1 MTQFKAASD
10 WSAGANNLASK
21 DRLPKNA
28 VRHAVNV
35 DPLPGGTFASRAGYE
50 PIYAGTN
57 VRGVLAL
64 GDKLLI
70 ADGADLV
77 EFNTQTDTSRV
88 IRAIAATGAFVGTV
102 MNDVLYLSTENE
114 TLEYDGA
121 TVKTWGTP
129 DVFNQPVVA
138 AVAGGLLAGHYQVAM
153 TYTDQWGREGG
164 TDQPV
169 VLYVPDNGGV
179 QITVGPIPLGCVA
192 NVYMGAINGSTLFLQ
207 GTRTTAGV
215 VTVATLRDD
224 TTQCETVLLRAPQP
238 STRMAT
244 HNGVIL
250 MAKGGTLS
258 MTRPMQPHLVSRA
271 RGFVQYADDIGDV
284 MSDGV
289 AVFVSADKCYA
300 LTNVETDGIEQA
312 TVLEFPAIAGTST
325 QLPDG
330 RVAWMTR
337 YGQAISKNGDLE
349 LPNRQ
354 TFAPSPAAS
363 GAAGVIDTNGNQL
376 IVTTTRGT
384 QAGNQLAATDFYIGE
399 ILNP

>member
-77 EFNTQTDTSRV
+77 EVNTQTDTSRV

-114 TLEYDGA
+114 TLEYDGT

-138 AVAGGLLAGHYQVAM
+138 AIAGGLLAGHYQVAL

-164 TDQPV
+164 TDRPV

-192 NVYMGAINGSTLFLQ
+192 NVYMGANNGSTLFLQ

-300 LTNVETDGIEQA
+300 LTNVETDGIEKA

-325 QLPDG
+325 QVPDG

>member
-114 TLEYDGA
+114 TLEYDGT
-121 TVKTWGTP
+121 TVKAWGTP

-138 AVAGGLLAGHYQVAM
+138 AIAGGLLAGHYQVAL

-164 TDQPV
+164 TDRPV

-192 NVYMGAINGSTLFLQ
+192 NVYMGANNGSTLFLQ

-224 TTQCETVLLRAPQP
+224 TTQCETALLRAPQP
-238 STRMAT
+238 ATRMAT

-289 AVFVSADKCYA
+289 TVFVSADKCYA

-384 QAGNQLAATDFYIGE
+384 KAGNQLAATDFYIGE

>member
-114 TLEYDGA
+114 TLEYDGT

-138 AVAGGLLAGHYQVAM
+138 AVAGGLLAGHYQVAL

-164 TDQPV
+164 TDRPV

-179 QITVGPIPLGCVA
+179 QVTVGPIPAGCVA

-284 MSDGV
+284 MSDGT

>member
-10 WSAGANNLASK
+10 WSAGANNIASK
-21 DRLPKNA
+21 DRLPKTA

-35 DPLPGGTFASRAGYE
+35 DPLPGGTLASRAGYE
-50 PIYAGTN
+50 PVYVGTN

-70 ADGADLV
+70 ADGANLV
-77 EFNTQTDTSRV
+77 EFNTQNDTSRV
-88 IRAIAATGAFVGTV
+88 ARTIASTGVFVGTV

-114 TLEYDGA
+114 TLEYDGT
-121 TVKTWGTP
+121 TVKMWGTP
-129 DVFNQPVVA
+129 DVFNQPVVS

-179 QITVGPIPLGCVA
+179 AVTVGPVPAGCVA
-192 NVYMGAINGSTLFLQ
+192 NVYMGAVNGSTLFLQ
-207 GTRTTAGV
+207 GTRTTAGA
-215 VTVATLRDD
+215 VTIATMRDD

-238 STRMAT
+238 ATRMAT
-244 HNGVIL
+244 HNGVVL

-271 RGFVQYADDIGDV
+271 RGFVQYADDIGDI
-284 MSDGV
+284 MSDGA

>member
-70 ADGADLV
+70 ADGVSLV

-114 TLEYDGA
+114 TLEYDGT

-138 AVAGGLLAGHYQVAM
+138 AVAGGLLAGHYQVAL

-164 TDQPV
+164 TDRPV

-179 QITVGPIPLGCVA
+179 QVTVGPIPAGCVA

-238 STRMAT
+238 ATRMAT

-271 RGFVQYADDIGDV
+271 RGFVQYADDIGDI
-284 MSDGV
+284 MSDGA

>member
-70 ADGADLV
+70 ADGVSLV

-114 TLEYDGA
+114 TLEYDGT

-138 AVAGGLLAGHYQVAM
+138 AVAGGLLAGHYQVAL

-164 TDQPV
+164 TDRPV

-179 QITVGPIPLGCVA
+179 QATVGPIPAGCVA
-192 NVYMGAINGSTLFLQ
+192 NVYMGAVNGSTLFLQ

-258 MTRPMQPHLVSRA
+258 MTRPMQPHLVSCA
-271 RGFVQYADDIGDV
+271 RGFVQYADDIGDI
-284 MSDGV
+284 MSDGA

>member
-64 GDKLLI
+64 GDNLLI

-102 MNDVLYLSTENE
+102 MNDVLYMSTENE
-114 TLEYDGA
+114 TLEYDGT

-138 AVAGGLLAGHYQVAM
+138 AIAGGLLAGHYQVAL

-164 TDQPV
+164 TDRPV

-179 QITVGPIPLGCVA
+179 QITVGPIPAGCVA

-207 GTRTTAGV
+207 GTRTTAGA

-384 QAGNQLAATDFYIGE
+384 QAGNQFAATDFYIGE

>member
-1 MTQFKAASD
+1 MTKVKKAD
-10 WSAGANNLASK
+10 NWVAGANNVAEK
-21 DRLPKNA
+21 DRLPKNS

-50 PIYAGTN
+50 PVYVGTD

-64 GDKLLI
+64 GSKLLI
-70 ADGADLV
+70 ADGANLV
-77 EFNTQTDTSRV
+77 EFNTQNDTSRV
-88 IRAIAATGAFVGTV
+88 VRTIAATGVFVGTV
-102 MNDVLYLSTENE
+102 MNDVLYISTENE
-114 TLEYDGA
+114 TLEYDGT

-164 TDQPV
+164 TDKPV
-169 VLYVPDNGGV
+169 VLYAPDNGGV
-179 QITVGPIPLGCVA
+179 AVTVGSIPAGCVA

-215 VTVATLRDD
+215 ITVSTMRDD
-224 TTQCETVLLRAPQP
+224 TAQCETILLRAPQP
-238 STRMAT
+238 ATRMAT
-244 HNGVIL
+244 HNGVVL

-271 RGFVQYADDIGDV
+271 RGFVQYADDIGDL
-284 MSDGV
+284 MSNGA

-300 LTNVETDGIEQA
+300 LTNIETDGIEQS

-337 YGQAISKNGDLE
+337 YGQAISNNGDLE

-384 QAGNQLAATDFYIGE
+384 KAGNQLAATDFYIGE

>member
-114 TLEYDGA
+114 TLEYDGT

-138 AVAGGLLAGHYQVAM
+138 AIAGGLLAGHYQVAL

-164 TDQPV
+164 TDRPV

-179 QITVGPIPLGCVA
+179 QVTVGPIPAGCVA

-224 TTQCETVLLRAPQP
+224 TTQCETALLRAPQP

-354 TFAPSPAAS
+354 TFAPSPATS

>member
-114 TLEYDGA
+114 TLEYDGT

-138 AVAGGLLAGHYQVAM
+138 AVAGGLLAGHYQVAL

-164 TDQPV
+164 TDRPV

-179 QITVGPIPLGCVA
+179 QVTVGPIPAGCVA

-224 TTQCETVLLRAPQP
+224 TTQCETALLRAPQP

-284 MSDGV
+284 MSDGT

>member
-114 TLEYDGA
+114 TLEYDGT

-164 TDQPV
+164 TDRPV
-169 VLYVPDNGGV
+169 VLHVPANGGV
-179 QITVGPIPLGCVA
+179 QVTVDPIPAGCVA

-207 GTRTTAGV
+207 GTRTAAGA
-215 VTVATLRDD
+215 VTMATLRDD

-384 QAGNQLAATDFYIGE
+384 KAGNQLAATDFYIGE

>member
-1 MTQFKAASD
+1 
-10 WSAGANNLASK
+10 
-21 DRLPKNA
+21 
-28 VRHAVNV
+28 
-35 DPLPGGTFASRAGYE
+35 
-50 PIYAGTN
+50 
-57 VRGVLAL
+57 
-64 GDKLLI
+64 
-70 ADGADLV
+70 
-77 EFNTQTDTSRV
+77 
-88 IRAIAATGAFVGTV
+88 

-114 TLEYDGA
+114 TLEYDGT

-129 DVFNQPVVA
+129 DVFNQPVVGA
-138 AVAGGLLAGHYQVAM
+138 IAGGLLAGHYQVAL

-164 TDQPV
+164 TDRPV

-238 STRMAT
+238 ATRMAT

-271 RGFVQYADDIGDV
+271 MGFVQYADDIGDV

>member
-1 MTQFKAASD
+1 MTQFTTAND

-21 DRLPKNA
+21 DRLPKTS

-35 DPLPGGTFASRAGYE
+35 DPLPGGTLASRAGYE
-50 PIYAGTN
+50 SVYTGVA

-70 ADGADLV
+70 ADGADMV
-77 EFNTQTDTSRV
+77 EFNTQTNTSRV
-88 IRAIAATGAFVGTV
+88 VRAIAPTGVFVGTV
-102 MNDVLYLSTENE
+102 MNDALYLSTENE

-121 TVKTWGTP
+121 TVKVWGTP

-138 AVAGGLLAGHYQVAM
+138 AVAGGLLEGHYQVAL

-164 TDQPV
+164 TDRPV
-169 VLYVPDNGGV
+169 VLYVPTNGGV
-179 QITVGPIPLGCVA
+179 EVTVGAIPAGCVA
-192 NVYMGAINGSTLFLQ
+192 NVYMGAVNGSTLFLQ

-215 VTVATLRDD
+215 MAVTVMRDD

-238 STRMAT
+238 ATRMAT

-250 MAKGGTLS
+250 MAKGGTLY

-271 RGFVQYADDIGDV
+271 RGFIQYPDDIGDV

-289 AVFVSADKCYA
+289 TVFVSADKSYA
-300 LTNVETDGIEQA
+300 LTNIETDGIEQT

-337 YGQAISKNGDLE
+337 YGQAISKGNSLE
-349 LPNRQ
+349 LPNRPN
-354 TFAPSPAAS
+354 FAPSPAVS
-363 GAAGVIDTNGNQL
+363 GVAGVIDTNGNQL

>member
-50 PIYAGTN
+50 PIYVGTN

-114 TLEYDGA
+114 TLEYDGT

-138 AVAGGLLAGHYQVAM
+138 AIAGGLLAGHYQVAL

-164 TDQPV
+164 TDRPV

-179 QITVGPIPLGCVA
+179 QVTVGPIPLGCVA
-192 NVYMGAINGSTLFLQ
+192 NVYMGANNGSTLFLQ

>member
-114 TLEYDGA
+114 TLEYDGT

-138 AVAGGLLAGHYQVAM
+138 AIAGGLLAGHYQVAL

-164 TDQPV
+164 TDRPV

-192 NVYMGAINGSTLFLQ
+192 NVYMGANNGSTLFLQ

>member
-114 TLEYDGA
+114 TLEYDGT

-138 AVAGGLLAGHYQVAM
+138 AVAGGLLAGHYQVAL

-164 TDQPV
+164 TDRPV

-179 QITVGPIPLGCVA
+179 QVTVGPIPAGCVA

>member
-35 DPLPGGTFASRAGYE
+35 DPLPGGTFASRSGYE

-114 TLEYDGA
+114 TLEYDGTTA
-121 TVKTWGTP
+121 KTWGTP
-129 DVFNQPVVA
+129 DVFNQPVVS
-138 AVAGGLLAGHYQVAM
+138 AVAGGLLAGHYQVAL

-164 TDQPV
+164 TDRPV

-179 QITVGPIPLGCVA
+179 QVTVGPIPAGCVA

-207 GTRTTAGV
+207 GTRTTAGA

-238 STRMAT
+238 ATRMAT

-271 RGFVQYADDIGDV
+271 RGFVQYADDIGDI
-284 MSDGV
+284 MSDGA

-330 RVAWMTR
+330 RAAWMTR

-349 LPNRQ
+349 LPNRR

>member
-50 PIYAGTN
+50 PVYAGTN

-64 GDKLLI
+64 GDNLLI

-114 TLEYDGA
+114 TLEYDGT

-138 AVAGGLLAGHYQVAM
+138 AVAGGLLAGHYQVAL

-164 TDQPV
+164 TDRPV

-192 NVYMGAINGSTLFLQ
+192 NVYMGANNGSTLFLQ

-284 MSDGV
+284 MSDGA

-349 LPNRQ
+349 MPNRQ

>member
-1 MTQFKAASD
+1 MTQFSEAND

-21 DRLPKNA
+21 GRLPKGS

-35 DPLPGGTFASRAGYE
+35 DPLPGGTLASRAGYE
-50 PIYAGTN
+50 PIYTGTN

-70 ADGADLV
+70 ADGANLV
-77 EFNTQTDTSRV
+77 EFNTQNDTSRV
-88 IRAIAATGAFVGTV
+88 VRTIAPTGAFVGTV

-114 TLEYDGA
+114 TLEYDGSS
-121 TVKTWGTP
+121 VKAWGTP

-164 TDQPV
+164 TDKPV

-179 QITVGPIPLGCVA
+179 QVTVGAIPAGCVA
-192 NVYMGAINGSTLFLQ
+192 NIYMGAVNGSTLFLQ
-207 GTRTTAGV
+207 GTRTAAGI
-215 VTVATLRDD
+215 VTISTMRDD

-238 STRMAT
+238 ATRMAT
-244 HNGVIL
+244 HNGVVL